1 MLGKRL
7 HEIVPSLMR
16 TIRENYATAQSSELS
31 FHQIRML
38 YFISCGKS
46 QSEMAE
52 IMSVTPAAVSKIID
66 GMVVKKLLL
75 RKQGEDRRRQ
85 ILTLTASGK
94 KTLDKINKTVEDKLN
109 ESISQLSSTE
119 YKQLEQG
126 LAVLEKL
133 MVL

>member
-1 MLGKRL
+1 
-7 HEIVPSLMR
+7 MR